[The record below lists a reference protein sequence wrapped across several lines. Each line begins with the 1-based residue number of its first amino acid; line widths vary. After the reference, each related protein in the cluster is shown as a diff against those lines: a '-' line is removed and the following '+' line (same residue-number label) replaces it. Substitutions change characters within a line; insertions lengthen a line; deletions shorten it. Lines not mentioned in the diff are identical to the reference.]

1 MKKGNVMLAVKSL
14 RENET
19 NSWIY
24 KSNSVPKSVSIPERV
39 NQEKQEKMER
49 FEELFMPFI
58 DGLYNMALRVTRN
71 PDDAADL
78 VQETY
83 LKAFRF
89 HDRFRTNTNAKAWI
103 MTIMMNTFRTRYRKS
118 SKEPAKVDYST
129 VENLLPAE
137 AENTVRHPVDKSEA
151 RDIENIT
158 EYMRSVVSDDVIKA
172 LESVPVRFRMPVLL
186 SDAEQFNYEEISEI
200 LGINIGTVKSRIF
213 RGRRLMKKSL
223 FEFAVSRGICRR

>member
-1 MKKGNVMLAVKSL
+1 MKKGNAMLAVRTR

-19 NSWIY
+19 KAWIY
-24 KSNSVPKSVSIPERV
+24 KSNRAPNSVGIAEGADQGRMG
-39 NQEKQEKMER
+39 Q
-49 FEELFMPFI
+49 FEELFMPYI

-89 HDRFRTNTNAKAWI
+89 FDNYRENTNAKAWI
-103 MTIMMNTFRTRYRKS
+103 MTIMMNTFRTRYRKT
-118 SKEPAKVDYST
+118 KNEPVTVDYDA
-129 VENLLPAE
+129 VENYLPADGHDMLE
-137 AENTVRHPVDKSEA
+137 RPANKSEV

-172 LESVPVRFRMPVLL
+172 LESVPERFRMPVLL

-200 LGINIGTVKSRIF
+200 MGINIGTVKSRIF
-213 RGRRLMKKSL
+213 RGRRLMQKSL
-223 FEFAVSRGICRR
+223 YEFAVSRGICRR